1 MIMTHCGKAALLSVK
16 APYAEII
23 QGKKES
29 EPVKR
34 EIEIGLKKKS
44 IMNI

>member
-1 MIMTHCGKAALLSVK
+1 MTHRGKAALLSVK
-16 APYAEII
+16 APYAKII

-29 EPVKR
+29 KIVKR

-44 IMNI
+44 IIKI